1 MPLQV
6 IGGRTVYALDS
17 QVAGIARVCAW
28 VEAHRDPTL
37 EFWDQYDACMR
48 QSYWDRFND
57 GLSTQEPQPQ
67 PQTKRRQRKPSLAR
81 LAAKAKQLGVDV
93 TIESNGAVTFHTGSS
108 ATAETTI
115 NEWDEVL
122 PHYGKH

>member
-1 MPLQV
+1 MPLHA

-17 QVAGIARVCAW
+17 QVAGITRLCAW

-37 EFWDQYDACMR
+37 EFWEQFDDFMR
-48 QSYWDRFND
+48 QPAEALPAHPHS
-57 GLSTQEPQPQ
+57 EPQP
-67 PQTKRRQRKPSLAR
+67 KRRQRKPSLAR

-93 TIESNGAVTFHTGSS
+93 TIAPNGAVTFHAGSS